1 MLIITKKFRLLI
13 LECNN
18 LNNYINIS
26 NYCINQSKN
35 MSENKNLVVVNHKTN
50 LPAIVDDGGLYSYL
64 EQIKKFPILSEE
76 EESKLIYDFKKNGNL
91 ESAQKLITS
100 HLRLAAK
107 IALTYKRYG
116 LPMSDIISEANLGLM
131 QAVKKFDQE
140 KKVRL
145 ATYAIWWIKA
155 AIHDYIL
162 KSWSLVK
169 IGTVAA
175 QKKLFYNLNKIK
187 ARLGIYENKELE
199 PKIVKEIARELVVEE
214 QDVIEMNRR
223 ISGDKSL
230 NVRVY
235 NDEDEKKE
243 QIDFLPD
250 TTQNIE
256 VRVANKQEN
265 AYKRKILTD
274 ALKVL
279 NERELHI
286 VKLRMLSEEPVTLD
300 EIGAELNISRER
312 VRQIEKRAFEK
323 LSAEVKAKMVA

>member
-1 MLIITKKFRLLI
+1 
-13 LECNN
+13 
-18 LNNYINIS
+18 
-26 NYCINQSKN
+26 
-35 MSENKNLVVVNHKTN
+35 
-50 LPAIVDDGGLYSYL
+50 
-64 EQIKKFPILSEE
+64 
-76 EESKLIYDFKKNGNL
+76 
-91 ESAQKLITS
+91 
-100 HLRLAAK
+100 
-107 IALTYKRYG
+107 
-116 LPMSDIISEANLGLM
+116 MSDIISEANLGLM
-131 QAVKKFDQE
+131 QAVKNFDQE

-230 NVRVY
+230 NVCVY

>member
-279 NERELHI
+279 NEREVIIKFELPKEKNI
-286 VKLRMLSEEPVTLD
+286 QNTIFFRKILKKLL
-300 EIGAELNISRER
+300 
-312 VRQIEKRAFEK
+312 QKEKK
-323 LSAEVKAKMVA
+323 CDILCKV

>member
-1 MLIITKKFRLLI
+1 
-13 LECNN
+13 
-18 LNNYINIS
+18 
-26 NYCINQSKN
+26 
-35 MSENKNLVVVNHKTN
+35 MSESKNLVVVSHKTN
-50 LPAIVDDGGLYSYL
+50 LPAIIDDGGLYSYL
-64 EQIKKFPILSEE
+64 EQIKKFPVLTEKQE
-76 EESKLIYDFKKNGNL
+76 AKLIADFKQNGNL

-199 PKIVKEIARELVVEE
+199 PKVVKEIAKELVVEE
-214 QDVIEMNRR
+214 QEVIEMNRR

-230 NVRVY
+230 NVCVY

-250 TTQNIE
+250 ASQNIE
-256 VRVANKQEN
+256 ARIASKQEHE
-265 AYKRKILTD
+265 YKHKILTQ

-279 NERELHI
+279 NERELYI
-286 VKLRMLSEEPVTLD
+286 VKQRMLTDNPITLD
-300 EIGAELNISRER
+300 EIGEQLNISRER

-323 LSAEVKAKMVA
+323 LAEEVKAKMAA

>member
-1 MLIITKKFRLLI
+1 
-13 LECNN
+13 
-18 LNNYINIS
+18 
-26 NYCINQSKN
+26 
-35 MSENKNLVVVNHKTN
+35 MSENKNLVVVSHKSN
-50 LPAIVDDGGLYSYL
+50 LPAIIDDGGLYSYL
-64 EQIKKFPILSEE
+64 EQIKKFPVLTEE
-76 EESKLIYDFKKNGNL
+76 QEISLIADFKQNGNL

-116 LPMSDIISEANLGLM
+116 LPMSDLISEANLGLM
-131 QAVKKFDQE
+131 QAVKKFDE
-140 KKVRL
+140 SKKVRL

-169 IGTVAA
+169 IGTIAA

-199 PKIVKEIARELVVEE
+199 PKVVKQIAQELVVEE

-230 NVRVY
+230 NVCVY
-235 NDEDEKKE
+235 QDEDETKE
-243 QIDFLPD
+243 KIDFLAD
-250 TTQNIE
+250 TSQNIE
-256 VRVANKQEN
+256 AKVANKQEMS
-265 AYKRKILTD
+265 YKRKILNQ
-274 ALKVL
+274 ALSVL
-279 NERELHI
+279 NERELFI
-286 VKLRMLSEEPVTLD
+286 VKQRMLTDDPVTLD

-323 LSAEVKAKMVA
+323 ISEAVKAKMAA